1 MESYKINY
9 KFIAI
14 DTNTNEAMIFKSY
27 NSIEEFIKT
36 VCNETLSHNSIR
48 QRIVEEGYFEFEH
61 LLIKKLFW
69 DMSPSGRRSLSV
81 SSNSQ

>member
-1 MESYKINY
+1 MDCYKKNY

-14 DTNTNEAMIFKSY
+14 DTNTTEAMVFKSY

-48 QRIVEEGYFEFEH
+48 QRVVDEGYFEFEH
-61 LLIKKLFW
+61 LLIKKLLW
-69 DMSPSGRRSLSV
+69 G
-81 SSNSQ
+81 

>member
-1 MESYKINY
+1 MDVYKKNY

-14 DTNTNEAMIFKSY
+14 DTNTNEAMVFKSY

-48 QRIVEEGYFEFEH
+48 QRIVGDGYFEFEH
-61 LLIKKLFW
+61 LLIKKLIW
-69 DMSPSGRRSLSV
+69 D
-81 SSNSQ
+81 

>member
-1 MESYKINY
+1 MEKYNKNY

-14 DTNTNEAMIFKSY
+14 DTNTNEAIVFKSY

-48 QRIVEEGYFEFEH
+48 IRIVEEGYFEFEH
-61 LLIKKLFW
+61 LVIKKLNW
-69 DMSPSGRRSLSV
+69 
-81 SSNSQ
+81 

>member
-1 MESYKINY
+1 MDVYKKNY

-14 DTNTNEAMIFKSY
+14 DTNTNEAMVFKSY

-48 QRIVEEGYFEFEH
+48 QRIVDEGYFEFEH
-61 LLIKKLFW
+61 LLIKKVLW
-69 DMSPSGRRSLSV
+69 D
-81 SSNSQ
+81 

>member
-1 MESYKINY
+1 MDVYKKNY

-36 VCNETLSHNSIR
+36 VCHETLSHNSIR
-48 QRIVEEGYFEFEH
+48 QRIVDEGYFEFEH
-61 LLIKKLFW
+61 LLIKNLIW
-69 DMSPSGRRSLSV
+69 D
-81 SSNSQ
+81 

>member
-1 MESYKINY
+1 MDVYKKNY

-14 DTNTNEAMIFKSY
+14 DTNTNEAIVFKSY

-48 QRIVEEGYFEFEH
+48 KRIVEEGYFEFEH
-61 LLIKKLFW
+61 LVIKKLNW
-69 DMSPSGRRSLSV
+69 
-81 SSNSQ
+81 

>member
-1 MESYKINY
+1 MESYKKNY

-36 VCNETLSHNSIR
+36 VCNDTLSHNSIR
-48 QRIVEEGYFEFEH
+48 KRIVDEGFFEFEH
-61 LLIKKLFW
+61 LVIKKLLW
-69 DMSPSGRRSLSV
+69 
-81 SSNSQ
+81 